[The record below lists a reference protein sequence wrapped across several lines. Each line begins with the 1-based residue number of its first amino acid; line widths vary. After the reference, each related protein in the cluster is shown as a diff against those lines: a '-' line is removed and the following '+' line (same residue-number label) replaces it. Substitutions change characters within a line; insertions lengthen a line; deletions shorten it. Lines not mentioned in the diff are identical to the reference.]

1 MSTLHLHFDGDI
13 TRNHTVSL
21 RTLGRSLH
29 HLQGAVNRAHL
40 DVKYGEVWKN
50 ARLSAEDY
58 IETELW
64 SRPPRD
70 GGFIIEFVENSPR
83 IKNTLKRIIGAIS
96 PAVEKSRAQAL
107 VNAGSLVQ
115 QAAQRDH
122 QVSLGIITPE
132 TYENYVPNASQHPYG
147 DRAINK
153 EIDQLISVVRHPNA
167 GRSTIEIIVD
177 ADRPIPFKFDRVS
190 SENFHSM
197 VSNRHLGEP
206 LIFQVKVTE
215 LDSANKSAKV
225 INVITER
232 TVKLNYSSEVE
243 FEQIKK
249 YLGAAVSMTFLGSPI
264 FEGGAYDAKG
274 GDVFFIRLA

>member
-1 MSTLHLHFDGDI
+1 MSYLHLHFDGDI
-13 TRNHTVSL
+13 TKNHTVSL
-21 RTLGRSLH
+21 RTLGRSLY

-50 ARLSAEDY
+50 ARLSSEDY

-64 SRPPRD
+64 SRPPRE

-83 IKNTLKRIIGAIS
+83 IKDTLRRIVSAVT
-96 PAVEKSRAQAL
+96 PAAEKSRNQAL
-107 VNAGSLVQ
+107 INAGSLVQ
-115 QAAQRDH
+115 QAALRDQ
-122 QVSLGIITPE
+122 QVSLGLITPE

-153 EIDQLISVVRHPNA
+153 EIDQLISVVRNPNA
-167 GRSTIEIIVD
+167 GKSTIEIIVD
-177 ADRPIPFKFDRVS
+177 ADKPVAFAFDRS
-190 SENFHSM
+190 TSENFHSI
-197 VSNRHLGEP
+197 VSNRLLGSP

-215 LDSANKSAKV
+215 LDSTNKSAKV
-225 INVITER
+225 VNTATDR
-232 TVKLNYSSEVE
+232 TVRLNYSSEVE
-243 FEQIKK
+243 FEQIKQ
-249 YLGAAVSMTFLGSPI
+249 YLGASTPMIFLGSPI